1 VNRPSETAATH
12 SPRPY
17 CDNPSQAKIRALGW
31 LQNAKSGRFCVSYLV
46 PLAVGASAGV
56 VLIGALDASA
66 ELLFRADAA
75 MYARKGAR
83 RGEPSQLA
91 QSRNVTR

>member
-1 VNRPSETAATH
+1 
-12 SPRPY
+12 
-17 CDNPSQAKIRALGW
+17 LGGCKTP
-31 LQNAKSGRFCVSYLV
+31 KSGRFCVSYLV

-66 ELLFRADAA
+66 QLLFRADAA

-91 QSRNVTR
+91 QSRNVTQ